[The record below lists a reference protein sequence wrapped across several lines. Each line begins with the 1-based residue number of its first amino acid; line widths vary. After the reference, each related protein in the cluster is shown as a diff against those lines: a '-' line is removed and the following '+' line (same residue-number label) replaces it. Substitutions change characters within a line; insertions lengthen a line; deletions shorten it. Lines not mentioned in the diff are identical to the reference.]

1 MKRAKQMQAL
11 ARQRY
16 ERQVM
21 KGLKDIKAGRVYS
34 DEQVEAKTDLILA
47 IAEAK
52 RASGAALFRR
62 PSKRWWAMGL
72 DFDEMASD
80 ALDTQD
86 CNE

>member
-1 MKRAKQMQAL
+1 MKRAKRMEAL
-11 ARQRY
+11 ARLRCT
-16 ERQVM
+16 RKIM
-21 KGLKDIKAGRVYS
+21 KGLNDIKAGRVYS
-34 DEQVEAKTDLILA
+34 EEQVEAETNLLFA

-80 ALDTQD
+80 ALDTLD
-86 CNE
+86 CDE